1 MNAILRPVAGFALVA
16 ACLLGLSACAFPG
29 PESKADR
36 ETLQSCRAEADRVYD
51 AQNRYQLSERDMHDT
66 PFSGSGQ
73 PTTPSDGLADQ
84 YSHEVRVED
93 CVRHGDATAETAPPP
108 TTAPAAA
115 PASGVAGTP

>member
-1 MNAILRPVAGFALVA
+1 MNICRPLAGPALLA
-16 ACLLGLSACAFPG
+16 SLLAVSGCAFPG

-36 ETLQSCRAEADRVYD
+36 ETLASCRAEADRVYD
-51 AQNRYQLSERDMHDT
+51 AQNRYQLSERDMRDT

-108 TTAPAAA
+108 TTGPAAA
-115 PASGVAGTP
+115 LASGVAGRP